1 MITAKE
7 AYDKTKERQ
16 SKLKDTAKAF
26 AMNEVEEYL
35 EKATLKALDA
45 GESSS
50 TYWWSYEVFKDAG
63 VDFDQFLIEVAL
75 ILTDLGYKVKT
86 EIWSDK
92 VLVTWDWSEFID
104 E

>member
-7 AYDKTKERQ
+7 AYDKAKERQ
-16 SKLKDTAKAF
+16 SKLKDNAKAF

-35 EKATLKALDA
+35 EKATLTALDE
-45 GESSS
+45 GETTH
-50 TYWWSYEVFKDAG
+50 TYWWSYSVFKDAG
-63 VDFDQFLIEVAL
+63 VDFNQFLIEIAL

-92 VLVTWDWSEFID
+92 VSVTWDWSEFID